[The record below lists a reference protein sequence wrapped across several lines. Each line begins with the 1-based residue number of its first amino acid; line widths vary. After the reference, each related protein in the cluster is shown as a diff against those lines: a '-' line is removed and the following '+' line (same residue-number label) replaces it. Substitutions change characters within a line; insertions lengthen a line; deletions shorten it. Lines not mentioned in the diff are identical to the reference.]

1 MVLVTRAW
9 SESVTVHLPDGF
21 AIDELPDPVTLDTGF
36 GSYRFGCVAS
46 DGQVVVTRSL
56 RVRGTR
62 LPVDR
67 YPDVRTFFNRVL
79 EAQQAPV
86 VLVSQ

>member
-1 MVLVTRAW
+1 
-9 SESVTVHLPDGF
+9 
-21 AIDELPDPVTLDTGF
+21 
-36 GSYRFGCVAS
+36 
-46 DGQVVVTRSL
+46 VTRSL